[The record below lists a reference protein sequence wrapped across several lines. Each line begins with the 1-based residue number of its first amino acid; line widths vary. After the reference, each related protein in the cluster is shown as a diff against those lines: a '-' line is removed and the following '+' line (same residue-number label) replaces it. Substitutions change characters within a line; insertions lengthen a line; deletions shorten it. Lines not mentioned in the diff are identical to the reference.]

1 MHAPAVGDVV
11 AQLLHTTLE
20 ERLLPTPRMVM
31 SARHGQAGPAERR
44 GVHRIGVYGSSERL
58 VVGVKGPLGLRPI
71 AFVIPSQ
78 RAPLAE
84 MDIVQMGYQPVVH
97 SPEQF
102 DAFIRSE
109 ITKRAA
115 VIEQANV
122 HIDRRRHHDNRHSG
136 GEEMKSLLRAAAVL
150 SLATLALTTSAQ
162 SYPTRPIRVLIPFTA
177 GSAAD
182 IIARAMEPQLRE
194 KLGQSLVIDNRGGA
208 GGNIAA
214 EMTAKSAPD
223 GYTLMMGTIGT
234 HAINYSLYSKLP
246 YHPIRDFTPIAL
258 VGDSPNVLVINPK
271 VPANSIQEL
280 IALAKAHPGQLN
292 YGSSGAGTSVH
303 LSAELFSTMA
313 GIKMVHVPFKGATEA
328 LTALLGG
335 QLDLMFASLSS
346 SIPLIKQGRLK
357 AFAVTGAQRSPSIP
371 ELPTISEAALP
382 GYAAA
387 AWYGL
392 VGPAGIPRP
401 IVATLSNASLATI
414 AMPEVKDR
422 LFASGVEVRPGN
434 DQQFAK
440 LIASEVQKWAKVVK
454 DSGAKVE

>member
-1 MHAPAVGDVV
+1 MTSWLRTAV
-11 AQLLHTTLE
+11 AT
-20 ERLLPTPRMVM
+20 
-31 SARHGQAGPAERR
+31 
-44 GVHRIGVYGSSERL
+44 
-58 VVGVKGPLGLRPI
+58 
-71 AFVIPSQ
+71 
-78 RAPLAE
+78 
-84 MDIVQMGYQPVVH
+84 
-97 SPEQF
+97 
-102 DAFIRSE
+102 
-109 ITKRAA
+109 
-115 VIEQANV
+115 
-122 HIDRRRHHDNRHSG
+122 
-136 GEEMKSLLRAAAVL
+136 VL
-150 SLATLALTTSAQ
+150 FTLAVTAAAQ

-234 HAINYSLYSKLP
+234 HAINYSLYARLP

-280 IALAKAHPGQLN
+280 IALAKARPGQLN

-313 GIKMVHVPFKGATEA
+313 GIKMVHVPYKGATEA

-357 AFAVTGAQRSPSIP
+357 AFAVTGSQRSPSIP
-371 ELPTISEAALP
+371 ELPTMSEAALP

-392 VGPAGIPRP
+392 VGPAAIPRP
-401 IVATLSNASLATI
+401 IVMTLSTAALATI

-422 LFASGVEVRPGN
+422 LFASGVEVRPGD
-434 DQQFAK
+434 DQEFAR

>member
-1 MHAPAVGDVV
+1 
-11 AQLLHTTLE
+11 
-20 ERLLPTPRMVM
+20 
-31 SARHGQAGPAERR
+31 
-44 GVHRIGVYGSSERL
+44 
-58 VVGVKGPLGLRPI
+58 
-71 AFVIPSQ
+71 
-78 RAPLAE
+78 
-84 MDIVQMGYQPVVH
+84 
-97 SPEQF
+97 
-102 DAFIRSE
+102 
-109 ITKRAA
+109 
-115 VIEQANV
+115 
-122 HIDRRRHHDNRHSG
+122 
-136 GEEMKSLLRAAAVL
+136 MKSLLRTAAVL

-434 DQQFAK
+434 DQEFAK
-440 LIASEVQKWAKVVK
+440 LIASEMQKWAKVVK

>member
-1 MHAPAVGDVV
+1 
-11 AQLLHTTLE
+11 
-20 ERLLPTPRMVM
+20 
-31 SARHGQAGPAERR
+31 
-44 GVHRIGVYGSSERL
+44 
-58 VVGVKGPLGLRPI
+58 
-71 AFVIPSQ
+71 
-78 RAPLAE
+78 
-84 MDIVQMGYQPVVH
+84 
-97 SPEQF
+97 
-102 DAFIRSE
+102 
-109 ITKRAA
+109 
-115 VIEQANV
+115 
-122 HIDRRRHHDNRHSG
+122 
-136 GEEMKSLLRAAAVL
+136 MKSLLHAAVAL
-150 SLATLALTTSAQ
+150 SLATLALTTAAQ

-328 LTALLGG
+328 LTALLAG

-371 ELPTISEAALP
+371 ELPTMSEAALP

-392 VGPAGIPRP
+392 VGPVGIPRP
-401 IVATLSNASLATI
+401 IVTTLSNASLATI

-440 LIASEVQKWAKVVK
+440 VIASEVQKWAKVVK